1 MSPGSRQDTRK
12 DLYTRNMYDE
22 IKEFVK
28 ICHLCQRMNPKFVKI
43 NAKLH
48 PVPVHAQV
56 WHKVS
61 CIAVLLWAEL

>member
-1 MSPGSRQDTRK
+1 
-12 DLYTRNMYDE
+12 MYDE

-28 ICHLCQRMNPKFVKI
+28 VCHLCQRMNPKFAKS

-48 PVPVHAQV
+48 PVPVRAQV

-61 CIAVLLWAEL
+61 YIAVLLWAEL